1 MVNPMDLTGKTIL
14 ITGAASGI
22 GSETSSQL
30 SKLGAKLVMIDISEE
45 GLNRTMESLEGEGH
59 RYYVYNLKEV
69 TEIEAFLKPIMAE
82 VGIFDG
88 FVHCAGIAP
97 MRPFGMTKYENILEV
112 MQVNFF
118 SFVEI
123 IRVITKRNFRE
134 GGSIVA
140 MSSIASIHGKQ
151 TKTAYSASKAAL
163 DSAIRCMVCD
173 LAKKKIR
180 INSIMPSWV
189 NTRMFQ
195 VYIDRYPDTT
205 EIRDL
210 REKAYMG
217 VSEPIEV
224 ANTIAFLLSD
234 ATKTITGTS
243 ILMDAGIQ
251 QG

>member
-1 MVNPMDLTGKTIL
+1 MVNPMDLTGKKIL
-14 ITGAASGI
+14 VTGAASGI
-22 GSETSSQL
+22 GSETAAQL
-30 SKLGAKLVMIDISEE
+30 SRLGATVVMLDISEE
-45 GLNRTMESLEGEGH
+45 GLSRTMAMLEGEGH
-59 RYYVYNLKEV
+59 SQYVCNLKDVEGV
-69 TEIEAFLKPIMAE
+69 EPLMKKIAAE
-82 VGIFDG
+82 QGIFHG
-88 FVHCAGIAP
+88 IAHCAGIAP
-97 MRPFGMTKYENILEV
+97 MRPFNMTKYENVLEV

-123 IRVITKRNFRE
+123 VRCLTKKNFAE

-151 TKTAYSASKAAL
+151 TKLAYSASKAAM
-163 DSAIRCMVCD
+163 DSAIRCMICD

-180 INSIMPSWV
+180 INSLMPSWV
-189 NTRMFQ
+189 NTRMYQ
-195 VYIDRYPDTT
+195 IYVDRYPDTT
-205 EIRDL
+205 ELRDV
-210 REKAYMG
+210 REKQYMG

-243 ILMDAGIQ
+243 ILMDGGIS